1 MGRWLGLGVGIAGA
15 LTMRDGRIALGIAL
29 VVLGYALARRRRAAL
44 LAGLAALAVAV
55 AFDVATP
62 GDAKVAPLWVAL
74 AAVLVW
80 KRDEFDVSTASRRA
94 VRGGGPSWELAAAAP
109 LVQRVDGDTL
119 DPFLLR
125 RDKRRVFSPDGRAA
139 LGFRYVHGVALAA
152 SDLVGEPDAFD
163 ACVDAFLEECAG
175 LGWRPA
181 VVGARGDR
189 LDVYRRR
196 GLHAVYIGDEA
207 VIDVAR
213 FALDGK
219 RMRNARHSVNRSH
232 NFSVTTEIWREGD
245 LPEPLRQDLLA
256 IAATQRGNHREFGF

>member
-1 MGRWLGLGVGIAGA
+1 M
-15 LTMRDGRIALGIAL
+15 
-29 VVLGYALARRRRAAL
+29 
-44 LAGLAALAVAV
+44 
-55 AFDVATP
+55 
-62 GDAKVAPLWVAL
+62 
-74 AAVLVW
+74 
-80 KRDEFDVSTASRRA
+80 
-94 VRGGGPSWELAAAAP
+94 
-109 LVQRVDGDTL
+109 
-119 DPFLLR
+119 
-125 RDKRRVFSPDGRAA
+125 
-139 LGFRYVHGVALAA
+139 AA

-213 FALDGK
+213 FALGGK

-232 NFSVTTEIWREGD
+232 NFSVTTEIWRDPPGWPTDDTQLTLATCEAIASTGRAD
-245 LPEPLRQDLLA
+245 PAA
-256 IAATQRGNHREFGF
+256 IAASNTIR